1 MAYNSPNYFEQGT
14 GKLVIGGNME
24 IKDLSKV
31 SGLPTCPTV
40 PEIPEIPVAANVPDC
55 AAADVA
61 GCVASI
67 NAILTALKEA
77 GLMAALAGEGV
88 V

>member
-40 PEIPEIPVAANVPDC
+40 PEIPVAANVAAC
-55 AAADVA
+55 AATDVA
-61 GCVASI
+61 GCVTSI
-67 NAILTALKEA
+67 NAIITALIEA
-77 GLMAALAGEGV
+77 GMMHNSGPAT
-88 V
+88 

>member
-24 IKDLSKV
+24 IKDISKV

-40 PEIPEIPVAANVPDC
+40 PEIPVAENVVAC
-55 AAADVA
+55 AATDVA
-61 GCVASI
+61 GCVTSI
-67 NAILTALKEA
+67 NAILTELKEA
-77 GLMAALAGEGV
+77 GLMAPDDEDQGHFQ
-88 V
+88 

>member
-24 IKDLSKV
+24 IKDISKV

-40 PEIPEIPVAANVPDC
+40 PVIPVAANVPAC
-55 AAADVA
+55 EAADVA

-67 NAILTALKEA
+67 NAIITALIEA
-77 GLMAALAGEGV
+77 GLMTAEGPACD
-88 V
+88 

>member
-40 PEIPEIPVAANVPDC
+40 PEIPEIPVAANVPAC
-55 AAADVA
+55 EAADVA

-67 NAILTALKEA
+67 NAIITALKTA
-77 GLMAALAGEGV
+77 GLMEDETPSE
-88 V
+88 

>member
-24 IKDLSKV
+24 IKDISKV

-40 PEIPEIPVAANVPDC
+40 PTVPVAANVANCELTDLQ
-55 AAADVA
+55 
-61 GCVASI
+61 GCVDHI
-67 NAILTALKEA
+67 NDILAALKSS
-77 GLMAALAGEGV
+77 GLMAPDETPSD
-88 V
+88 

>member
-24 IKDLSKV
+24 IKDISKV

-40 PEIPEIPVAANVPDC
+40 PEIPVAANVAEC
-55 AAADVA
+55 TATDVA

-67 NAILTALKEA
+67 NAIITALKEA
-77 GLMAALAGEGV
+77 GMMNSGGGGPAE
-88 V
+88 

>member
-24 IKDLSKV
+24 IKDISKV

-40 PEIPEIPVAANVPDC
+40 PVIPVAANVAEC
-55 AAADVA
+55 TATDVA
-61 GCVASI
+61 GCVTSI
-67 NAILTALKEA
+67 NAIITALIEA
-77 GLMAALAGEGV
+77 GMMHNSGPAT
-88 V
+88 

>member
-24 IKDLSKV
+24 IKDISKV

-40 PEIPEIPVAANVPDC
+40 PEIPVAANVPAC

-61 GCVASI
+61 GCVTSI
-67 NAILTALKEA
+67 NAIITALIEA
-77 GLMAALAGEGV
+77 GMMAPDENPVL
-88 V
+88 

>member
-40 PEIPEIPVAANVPDC
+40 PEIPEIPVAGNVAAC
-55 AAADVA
+55 AATDVA
-61 GCVASI
+61 GCVTSI
-67 NAILTALKEA
+67 NAIITALKTA
-77 GLMAALAGEGV
+77 GLMEDETPAE
-88 V
+88 